1 MRNLEKYPIL
11 FSEMVETLRRLSDEL
26 AKEECVGDM
35 RPLILKTAADWL
47 EYDRWNMIGKR
58 ND

>member
-47 EYDRWNMIGKR
+47 EYDRWKKE
-58 ND
+58 